1 MEREY
6 VAGKEKK
13 MKLSSL
19 NEETFRLK
27 FRNLIY
33 LPLTKNMRR
42 KTLKN
47 DNFTIISNN
56 CWGGTV
62 YESYGIRKMSP
73 TVGMFIMPE
82 DYLKFVANLDYY
94 LKRPLEFIDPDDSK
108 WKETLQ
114 GKSNWKT
121 YLIARLDDIEL
132 QMLHHHDEAVARRK
146 WEDRI
151 KRVNRDRLI
160 FKFNDQNG
168 ATKEQIRRFMKLPL
182 EHKLCFVA
190 TPDYKVNGNVVFVKQ
205 PRKYSGG
212 GIKASR
218 EPFGKSRYIDLTA
231 FINSVGEKNEE

>member
-1 MEREY
+1 
-6 VAGKEKK
+6 

-33 LPLTKNMRR
+33 LPLTKNARR
-42 KTLKN
+42 KGLKEE
-47 DNFTIISNN
+47 NFTIISNN

-62 YESYGIRKMSP
+62 YESYGIKKMSP

-82 DYLKFVANLDYY
+82 DYLKFVANLEYY
-94 LKRPLEFIDPDDSK
+94 LTQPLEFIDPEDSK

-132 QMLHHHDEAVARRK
+132 QMLHHHDEAVARKK
-146 WEDRI
+146 WESRI
-151 KRVNRDRLI
+151 KRVNKNRLI

-168 ATKEQIRRFMKLPL
+168 ATKEQIARFMELPL
-182 EHKLCFVA
+182 ENKLCFVA
-190 TPDYKVNGNVVFVKQ
+190 SEEYKTSDDVIFIKQ

-218 EPFGKSRYIDLTA
+218 EPFGKSKYIDLTA
-231 FINSVGEKNEE
+231 YINNVGEKHGE